1 MQPLARPELDVRPEP
16 AEGKQSSR
24 RPAAQDWE
32 TNMQSD
38 EWFRA
43 RAKELYC
50 RDGEIEVDSNALIS
64 YGDDDG
70 AYVAAW
76 LWVPFEGERSDS

>member
-1 MQPLARPELDVRPEP
+1 MQNDERETDV
-16 AEGKQSSR
+16 
-24 RPAAQDWE
+24 
-32 TNMQSD
+32 QSD

-64 YGDDDG
+64 HGDDDG